1 MVEEKHV
8 CKKQW
13 VVLLLVLGLLAVTIL
28 LAWKSGTPET
38 VTVAQQEQRET
49 ITVSETAEIETM
61 PNEAYVYV
69 EIKTNAETAKEAKE
83 SNAEISDA
91 VIAAL
96 EKISETTIETSS
108 YSLNEERK
116 WDKETEE
123 YITTGY
129 VLTHVLKITATD
141 VETVGEIIDTAV
153 DAGATGVDR
162 VQFSLSREKENEV
175 KGEALAAAAEKAK
188 AKAAHIV
195 DAVGVDLGEVVSI
208 SESTYYYPVYSYLEK
223 AYALEE
229 AAMEASTSILPQEL
243 TVTGTVTLTYEI
255 TQ

>member
-1 MVEEKHV
+1 MKEENKNTFIIII
-8 CKKQW
+8 
-13 VVLLLVLGLLAVTIL
+13 LVLGLVVVTALYAFNKVPGSI
-28 LAWKSGTPET
+28 S
-38 VTVAQQEQRET
+38 VAQQEQRET
-49 ITVSETAEIETM
+49 ITVSETVEKETM
-61 PNEAYVYV
+61 PDEAYVYV
-69 EIKTNAETAKEAKE
+69 EIKTEAETAKEAKGE
-83 SNAEISDA
+83 NAEISDA
-91 VIAAL
+91 VIAVL
-96 EKISETTIETSS
+96 EKLPETTIETSS
-108 YSLNEERK
+108 YSLNDERK

-129 VLTHVLKITATD
+129 VLAHVLKITATD
-141 VETVGEIIDTAV
+141 VENVGEIIDTAV
-153 DAGATGVDR
+153 GAGVTGIDR
-162 VQFSLSREKENEV
+162 IQFSLSSEKENEI

-243 TVTGTVTLTYEI
+243 TVTATVTLTYEI
-255 TQ
+255 EQ

>member
-1 MVEEKHV
+1 MAEEKHV
-8 CKKQW
+8 CKKHW
-13 VVLLLVLGLLAVTIL
+13 VVLLLVCGLLAVTLI
-28 LAWKSGTPET
+28 LAWKSSAPET
-38 VTVAQQEQRET
+38 LTLAQQELRET
-49 ITVSETAEIETM
+49 ITVSETVEIETM
-61 PNEAYVYV
+61 PDEAYVYV
-69 EIKTNAETAKEAKE
+69 EIKTQAETAQEAKE
-83 SNAEISDA
+83 ENAGVTDA

-96 EKISETTIETSS
+96 EKIPEVTIETSS

-141 VETVGEIIDTAV
+141 VENAGEIIDTAV
-153 DAGATGVDR
+153 DAGATGIDR

-208 SESTYYYPVYSYLEK
+208 SESTYYYPVYSYLDK
-223 AYALEE
+223 SYALEE
-229 AAMEASTSILPQEL
+229 VAMEASTSILPQEL

-255 TQ
+255 EQ